1 MYHYEKST
9 IKINPIRLSVQ
20 LVFPNEDDGEF
31 NIDLELRGVID
42 VEKTTAQMFG
52 TKVEITMPKAEPG
65 SWAKLDFP
73 REVIVSKKEEEI
85 PVENDD
91 DDSDVDLDDIEAISA
106 GIHVSEIKW
115 NWFVDCFWK

>member
-52 TKVEITMPKAEPG
+52 TKLEITMPKAEPG
-65 SWAKLDFP
+65 TWAKLDFP
-73 REVIVSKKEEEI
+73 REVIATKQVD
-85 PVENDD
+85 VEPIQNDD

-106 GIHVSEIKW
+106 GIHVSEIK
-115 NWFVDCFWK
+115 